1 MGDTNMSMFVIDVKC
16 DFPIFSSMT
25 HFVYV
30 PPLPTR
36 ETFDDDVINRYYVI
50 NQLIYGHKYVT

>member
-1 MGDTNMSMFVIDVKC
+1 MSMFVIDVKC

-36 ETFDDDVINRYYVI
+36 VGNGRPLMMTSLIVIMSLI
-50 NQLIYGHKYVT
+50 N

>member
-16 DFPIFSSMT
+16 DFPIFSSMI

-30 PPLPTR
+30 PHYLH
-36 ETFDDDVINRYYVI
+36 V
-50 NQLIYGHKYVT
+50 